1 MFRKL
6 QLMSLWLGLKTT
18 SKNTIK
24 DWFGDDK
31 MLPNYIEENLNDCSK
46 EQLIFLIDKYWNSMC
61 IISEV
66 CVDESKINISSEKA
80 VNEIREELRS
90 LDFPFACNSEILLAF
105 IDYKMGK
112 NNMSEYR
119 KRLRLED

>member
-1 MFRKL
+1 
-6 QLMSLWLGLKTT
+6 MSLWLGSKTT

-24 DWFGDDK
+24 DWFGDGK
-31 MLPNYIEENLNDCSK
+31 MLPDYIEENLNDCSK

-66 CVDESKINISSEKA
+66 CVDESKTHISSEKA
-80 VNEIREELRS
+80 VNKIREELRS

-112 NNMSEYR
+112 IKMSEYR
-119 KRLRLED
+119 KRLGLEN